1 MARVKAAKRRGNE
14 GSLDA
19 RQRSRKIKIRS
30 DGRPTVL
37 LCVLPLSEGL
47 TNEFLCVRLRIVRV
61 AGSCGPATLS
71 ARASDTVPGRESD
84 TLFWRLKTRSL
95 VPTVHPCIRARSDHL
110 AAHDLPDEL
119 VTGNRGVSDP

>member
-30 DGRPTVL
+30 DGRPAVL
-37 LCVLPLSEGL
+37 LCVLPLGERL
-47 TNEFLCVRLRIVRV
+47 TNEFLCVRLRIARV
-61 AGSCGPATLS
+61 AGSRGPATLS
-71 ARASDTVPGRESD
+71 ARVADTDPGRQSDTC
-84 TLFWRLKTRSL
+84 FWRLKTTAL
-95 VPTVHPCIRARSDHL
+95 VPTAHPCTRARSDRV
-110 AAHDLPDEL
+110 AAQDLQHEL

>member
-37 LCVLPLSEGL
+37 LCVLPLSERL

-71 ARASDTVPGRESD
+71 ARVSDTVPGRESD
-84 TLFWRLKTRSL
+84 TCFGDSKPGRSCPRCTRAHARDQTIL
-95 VPTVHPCIRARSDHL
+95 PPTI
-110 AAHDLPDEL
+110 LPDEL